1 MKTRQ
6 ELFASG
12 QKARQIVFALP
23 VKDLYPIGGY
33 KIAYQYADFLSS
45 KGYDVH
51 LVYSHVRYSFFEDNH
66 PLFLKIKT
74 ALGFFAKL
82 ALKKYRAGEWFSF
95 GHRVTKH
102 FVLKFDD
109 SAFRK
114 FPSDAIFFAT
124 AVETAYPLA
133 SLRRFS
139 KKNMFYLIQD
149 YEKWHENTDEY
160 LRASYRL
167 GLHNIVIATWLQK
180 IVRDAGSDADF
191 LPNGLDFSAFYL
203 TKDIA
208 SRNPN
213 EVLLL
218 NHKDERKGVK
228 YALKALENVKKHF
241 PDLHVSMFGNPERPE
256 NLPDWFTYYRTP
268 EHEVHLNL
276 YNSAAIFVSASLV
289 EGWGLTVC
297 EAMQCGCAVAC
308 SNAGGFHEF
317 AEDGRTALVSEA
329 GESEKLSENIIRL
342 MSDDKLRVKIA
353 ETANQNI
360 RKFTLESSFD
370 RLLAILDKSV

>member
-1 MKTRQ
+1 MNTRQ
-6 ELFASG
+6 LAFL
-12 QKARQIVFALP
+12 LP
-23 VKDLYPIGGY
+23 VKDSYPIGGY

-51 LVYSHVRYSFFEDNH
+51 LVYSHVRYDFFSGKQSA
-66 PLFLKIKT
+66 FLKVKT
-74 ALGFFAKL
+74 AVGFCVKRF
-82 ALKKYRAGEWFSF
+82 LKKYRAGEWYSF
-95 GHRVTKH
+95 KNKVTKH

-109 SAFRK
+109 CAFK
-114 FPSDAIFFAT
+114 NFSSDAIFFAT

-133 SLRRFS
+133 SLKRFS

-160 LRASYRL
+160 LDESYNL
-167 GLHNIVIATWLQK
+167 GLHNIVIASWLQK
-180 IVRDAGSDADF
+180 IVEKSGADATV

-228 YALKALENVKKHF
+228 YAVEALKIVKKHF
-241 PDLHVSMFGNPERPE
+241 PKLHVSMFGNPERPE
-256 NLPDWFTYYRTP
+256 NLPNWFSYYQTP
-268 EHEVHLNL
+268 SHEIHLSL
-276 YNSAAIFVSASLV
+276 YNNASIFVSASLF

-297 EAMQCGCAVAC
+297 EAMQCGCAVCC
-308 SNAGGFHEF
+308 SNAGGFKEF
-317 AEDGRTALVSEA
+317 AFDNETALVSEA
-329 GESEKLSENIIRL
+329 VESEQLAKNIMRL
-342 MSDDKLRVKIA
+342 IADDELRYRLA
-353 ETANQNI
+353 EKANAFI
-360 RKFTLESSFD
+360 KKFTLEASCE
-370 RLLAILDKSV
+370 RLLSILDNCN